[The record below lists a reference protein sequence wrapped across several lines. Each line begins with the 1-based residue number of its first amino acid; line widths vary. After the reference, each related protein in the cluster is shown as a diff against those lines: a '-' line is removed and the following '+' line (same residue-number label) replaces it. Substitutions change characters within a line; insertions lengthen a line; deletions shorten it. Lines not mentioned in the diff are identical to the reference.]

1 MSTSPPPIAVQDLSK
16 DFRLGLRLRKV
27 TALRGISF
35 SVPRGSV
42 FGFLGPNGA
51 GKTTTIKIL
60 TGLIL
65 PTAGKAQVFGKTVR
79 SGGSS
84 AKLGY
89 LPEHPYF
96 YDYLSGREILRFY
109 GRLFGL
115 PAATVRKRADGL
127 IERVGLKEAADRPI
141 RKYSKGMMQRIGIA
155 QALINDPELVILDE
169 PMSGLDPIGRKEVRD
184 LLMELK
190 RAGKTIFFSS
200 HILSD
205 IEMVCDEIAIIDRGG
220 IIEAGQVSEL
230 QAASGLQVEILARS
244 VTAIEAADGL
254 PAPRRLGDLWQYEV
268 APEQVDIL
276 LRHLIQHDASVVS
289 VTPRKAS
296 LEELFVK
303 GVRAAHKVEEAA

>member
-1 MSTSPPPIAVQDLSK
+1 
-16 DFRLGLRLRKV
+16 
-27 TALRGISF
+27 
-35 SVPRGSV
+35 
-42 FGFLGPNGA
+42 
-51 GKTTTIKIL
+51 
-60 TGLIL
+60 
-65 PTAGKAQVFGKTVR
+65 
-79 SGGSS
+79 
-84 AKLGY
+84 
-89 LPEHPYF
+89 
-96 YDYLSGREILRFY
+96 
-109 GRLFGL
+109 
-115 PAATVRKRADGL
+115 
-127 IERVGLKEAADRPI
+127 
-141 RKYSKGMMQRIGIA
+141 MMQRIGIA

-169 PMSGLDPIGRKEVRD
+169 PMSGLDPIGRKELRD